1 MRETP
6 VTAAGDQLL
15 KRTMT
20 RQDELNRPVNAT
32 NNGPQF
38 LVLDELA
45 TFRGRRSVDVAILV
59 RRWAPVRSH
68 HS

>member
-1 MRETP
+1 VRETP

-20 RQDELNRPVNAT
+20 RQDALNRPVIAT
-32 NNGPQF
+32 NDGPQF

-45 TFRGRRSVDVAILV
+45 TFRGRRKADVAILV
-59 RRWAPVRSH
+59 RRWVPVRSP